1 MADVDYMKQK
11 MASVMT
17 FGRASFCFQVS
28 ISPALTQMYRNVR
41 ESHKREY
48 IYFGVRF
55 LRIVYVNS
63 LIDRK
68 ARPSTNR
75 KDRFP

>member
-1 MADVDYMKQK
+1 
-11 MASVMT
+11 
-17 FGRASFCFQVS
+17 
-28 ISPALTQMYRNVR
+28 MYRNVR
-41 ESHKREY
+41 QESHKREY

-68 ARPSTNR
+68 ARSSTNR